1 MVAAIAASIAAS
13 NMRFKYCKGIVGRL
27 IRICDEFVKDVVVPG
42 AILIYDVLNSINYW
56 KGKMIHLAWHIVG
69 TDVCKAVKEFF
80 AKGKLLGELNATL
93 ITLVPKISTPK
104 KVSDFRPIACCNI
117 TDNLLLSQELL
128 KGYDCKK
135 GPKRCSMKIDIQ
147 KAYDTVDWGFLE
159 DTLRLFWISSQ
170 NGNMDYGFY
179 GSFNLIL
186 QQKIKEDGCFKYH
199 FGCKRLKITHLSFA
213 DDLLVLCNGDAN
225 SVKVI
230 KKALDSFSKVSG
242 LHPNLGKSII
252 FCGNMDKGD
261 IERILHILPFKQG
274 KLPMRYLGVPLVA
287 KKIGVKDCKCLLD
300 KIKDRISCWKN
311 NSLSY
316 AGRTQLLASVLA
328 SIQVYWASVFRFPKM
343 VIKDMERLFKGFL
356 WNKGE
361 LQRGKARVSWKEVCQ
376 PKQNGGLGLKPIESW
391 NPSCETPMECCCQKR
406 YSLGA
411 VDLHGKAERKECLGV
426 RNGCNISTWHDKW
439 CHLPALDSI
448 VSRREIFAAGFSNED
463 TIAGCILH
471 NKWKWPE
478 EWYSKY
484 PILNQY
490 IVPTLNNNISDKLM
504 WIGNNGCEKEY
515 AINHVWKDLRILNAY
530 VQWWKV
536 IWFTQNVPRHAFVLW
551 MAIKGKLVTQDK
563 LNVWYP
569 GKNLKCPL
577 CLKIEDSHKHLFFE
591 CDYSKSVWREMQSLA
606 NIQQLNDLES
616 SMNSLAS
623 LPCKNNIWS
632 VVRRLC
638 VADTVYH
645 LWQERNLRT
654 FQDKNRS
661 YKCLITVI
669 KDNIK
674 SRLIVGKN
682 MVLRPA
688 EFVTSQRNRSDT
700 EIKGVFGYSRWPC
713 ILNLSLSELMFWNSI
728 NWSGLGRRL
737 AGLLLGGC
745 MFPGNDAWS
754 SLLDLLYSEDV
765 ADVHKPKL
773 MARKCSYSEKLI
785 VSEGF
790 DEYLNLV
797 LDQAEEVSIKKKT
810 RKPL

>member
-1 MVAAIAASIAAS
+1 
-13 NMRFKYCKGIVGRL
+13 
-27 IRICDEFVKDVVVPG
+27 
-42 AILIYDVLNSINYW
+42 
-56 KGKMIHLAWHIVG
+56 MIHLTWHIVG

-104 KVSDFRPIACCNI
+104 KVSDFRPIACCNVLYKSISKIITNRIKNALDSIIHKNQSAFIPNRQI
-117 TDNLLLSQELL
+117 TDNILLSQELL

-159 DTLRLFWISSQ
+159 DTLRL
-170 NGNMDYGFY
+170 G
-179 GSFNLIL
+179 
-186 QQKIKEDGCFKYH
+186 ERTEA
-199 FGCKRLKITHLSFA
+199 RLKITHLSFA

-242 LHPNLGKSII
+242 LHPNLGK
-252 FCGNMDKGD
+252 
-261 IERILHILPFKQG
+261 
-274 KLPMRYLGVPLVA
+274 LPMRYLGVPLVA

-316 AGRTQLLASVLA
+316 AVRTQLLASVLA

-343 VIKDMERLFKGFL
+343 VIKDMEQLFKGFL
-356 WNKGE
+356 WNKVE
-361 LQRGKARVSWKEVCQ
+361 ILLVKHLWNVAAKKDTLWVQWIYMEKLKERSVWEVDKQIKDSWSCKCLLDLRDEVRNHMQ
-376 PKQNGGLGLKPIESW
+376 YI
-391 NPSCETPMECCCQKR
+391 
-406 YSLGA
+406 
-411 VDLHGKAERKECLGV
+411 V

-463 TIAGCILH
+463 TIAGCILD

-490 IVPTLNNNISDKLM
+490 IVPTLNNDISDKLM
-504 WIGNNGCEKEY
+504 WIGNNGCEKE
-515 AINHVWKDLRILNAY
+515 
-530 VQWWKV
+530 
-536 IWFTQNVPRHAFVLW
+536 HAFVLW

-632 VVRRLC
+632 VVRRIC

-713 ILNLSLSELMFWNSI
+713 ILNLSLSKLMFWNSI

-737 AGLLLGGC
+737 
-745 MFPGNDAWS
+745 
-754 SLLDLLYSEDV
+754 
-765 ADVHKPKL
+765 
-773 MARKCSYSEKLI
+773 
-785 VSEGF
+785 
-790 DEYLNLV
+790 
-797 LDQAEEVSIKKKT
+797 
-810 RKPL
+810 